1 MMKRILALLLCLM
14 LALPIAAFAESA
26 DSADSEFDL
35 SADQEKIAELGVP
48 TVSAV
53 AELKS
58 NADTLWKNGDYEAAA
73 RAYAEYAKQAN
84 WLANIIS
91 GGLEPF
97 YSASYDDRKELV
109 SGSAFVQRS
118 FERRIQSEQ
127 LQGGA
132 QPRNALRGIVLLQSG
147 RL

>member
-97 YSASYDDRKELV
+97 YSASYDDRKNWYPDQL
-109 SGSAFVQRS
+109 SFSDLSSAES
-118 FERRIQSEQ
+118 KANSYKAERNRAMLYEG
-127 LQGGA
+127 LCYYNLGD
-132 QPRNALRGIVLLQSG
+132 
-147 RL
+147 